1 MGVLSIQTKIL
12 IAEDEDVLRSLLVK
26 YFTREGFSI
35 IEVNNGEDALNK
47 ALDIDFDLIILDIL
61 MPLKDGLTVL
71 QELRL
76 QKNTPVVILSVK
88 GGWTEKREAI
98 QMGAT
103 DYVLKPFSPAEFVKT
118 VKGILNMTP

>member
-1 MGVLSIQTKIL
+1 VFSITRIL
-12 IAEDEDVLRSLLVK
+12 IAEDEEILRSLLVK

-35 IEVNNGEDALNK
+35 VEVDNGEDALNK
-47 ALDIDFDLIILDIL
+47 ALDEDFDIIILDIL
-61 MPLKDGLTVL
+61 MPRKDGLTVL

-76 QKNTPVVILSVK
+76 KKDTPVVILSVK

-118 VKGILNMTP
+118 VKEIVNTSN